1 LLQAALPVWWEVL
14 RPGAGVAL
22 SWNLRTLDRARM
34 VERLDQQGLELV
46 TPADDERFVH
56 RVDRSITRDVV
67 VARRPS

>member
-1 LLQAALPVWWEVL
+1 VL

-22 SWNLRTLDRARM
+22 AWNRRTLERDRLVAL
-34 VERLDQQGLELV
+34 VEDGGLELV

-67 VARRPS
+67 VARRPN